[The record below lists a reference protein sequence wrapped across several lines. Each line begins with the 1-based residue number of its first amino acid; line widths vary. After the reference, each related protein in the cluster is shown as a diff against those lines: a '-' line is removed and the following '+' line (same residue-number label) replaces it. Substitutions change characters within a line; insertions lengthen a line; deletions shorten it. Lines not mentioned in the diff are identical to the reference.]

1 MAMAMATV
9 SAGARVHNFSAG
21 PAALPMA
28 VLERAREELTDFA
41 GTGMSVMELSHRG
54 AAFRQVA
61 ERSEAALRRLLGMPD
76 NYRVLFLQGGATLQF
91 AMAPLNLA
99 TPGATADY
107 VVTGNWGRKAVAE
120 ARRFC
125 RVNVAADEA
134 GSSYTRV
141 PAASE
146 WQVREDAAYFHYTPN
161 ETIGGVEFHWIPD
174 TGDVPLVA
182 DMSSSIL
189 SRPLDVGRF
198 GLIYAGAQKNI
209 GPAGLTLV
217 IVRDDLLD
225 TARDGVP
232 SMLRY
237 AVHAEAGSMSNT
249 PPTFAW
255 YMAGLV
261 FDWLLEQGGLEA
273 VGAVNARKA
282 ETLYQAIDRSD
293 FYANPVEPGSR
304 SRMNVPFTLADPALD
319 ATFLTEAEAAGLA
332 NLKGHR
338 SVGGMRA
345 SLYNAMPQAGVDALV
360 AFMAEFERT
369 RA

>member
-1 MAMAMATV
+1 M
-9 SAGARVHNFSAG
+9 ARVYNFSAG
-21 PAALPMA
+21 PAALPLA
-28 VLERAREELTDFA
+28 VLERARDELTDFG

-54 AAFRQVA
+54 KAFREVA
-61 ERSEAALRRLLGMPD
+61 ERSEATLRRLLGMPD
-76 NYRVLFLQGGATLQF
+76 DYRVLFLQGGATLQF

-99 TPGATADY
+99 GPEATVDY
-107 VVTGNWGRKAVAE
+107 VVSGNWGRKAVAE

-125 RVNVAADEA
+125 HVNIAADEE
-134 GSSYTRV
+134 SSGYTRV
-141 PAASE
+141 PPRSD
-146 WQVREDAAYFHYTPN
+146 WRGSDDAAYLHYTPN
-161 ETIGGVEFHWIPD
+161 ETIGGVEFHSVPE
-174 TGDVPLVA
+174 TGGVPLVA
-182 DMSSSIL
+182 DMSSNIL
-189 SRPLDVGRF
+189 SRPLDVSRF

-217 IVRDDLLD
+217 IIRGELLD
-225 TARDGVP
+225 TAREGVP

-237 AVHAEAGSMSNT
+237 AVHAEADSMSNT

-261 FDWLLEQGGLEA
+261 FDWLVEQGGLEA
-273 VGAVNARKA
+273 VGAANARKS
-282 ETLYQAIDRSD
+282 ETLYRAIDESG

-319 ATFLTEAEAAGLA
+319 ATFLAEAEAAGLA
-332 NLKGHR
+332 NLTGHR

-360 AFMAEFERT
+360 EFMGEFERT

>member
-1 MAMAMATV
+1 M
-9 SAGARVHNFSAG
+9 ARVYNFSAG
-21 PAALPMA
+21 PAALPLA
-28 VLERAREELTDFA
+28 VLERARDEMTDFA

-54 AAFRQVA
+54 KAFREVA
-61 ERSEAALRRLLGMPD
+61 ERSEAALRSLLQLPD
-76 NYRVLFLQGGATLQF
+76 GYRVLFLQGGATLQF

-99 TPGATADY
+99 TPEATADY
-107 VVTGNWGRKAVAE
+107 LVTGSWGLKAVAE

-125 RVNVAADEA
+125 HVNVAADEEA
-134 GSSYTRV
+134 SGYTRV
-141 PAASE
+141 PPPAG
-146 WQVREDAAYFHYTPN
+146 WRLRDDAAYLHYTPN

-174 TGDVPLVA
+174 AGAVPLVA

-217 IVRDDLLD
+217 IVRDDLVE
-225 TARDGVP
+225 TARDGVA

-237 AVHAEAGSMSNT
+237 AVHAGAGSMSNT

-255 YMAGLV
+255 YVAGLV

-273 VGAVNARKA
+273 VGAANARKA
-282 ETLYQAIDRSD
+282 ETLYRAIDDSG

-304 SRMNVPFTLADPALD
+304 SRMNVPFTLAEPGLD
-319 ATFLTEAEAAGLA
+319 AAFLAQAEAAGLT

-345 SLYNAMPQAGVDALV
+345 SLYNAMPQSGVDTLV
-360 AFMAEFERT
+360 EFMGEFERA